1 MTERE
6 ALADEF
12 TVGSRYMSEFTNQEV
27 ASHFITR
34 EIDTVAVKG
43 KVDGIK
49 VVELIAARD
58 SLNWSWDSLAFRTEA
73 AKEHPTFL
81 TRVSQLPQAKAL
93 EPILGQFNIALHN
106 YRAQKFDEAIAG
118 FQEIVDAVQD
128 PVSKVFVER
137 CNQLKVDPPETNW
150 DGVYRPKNEIVEV
163 CSFFCIRRVQ
173 LVIQTVKGR
182 RV

>member
-1 MTERE
+1 MTPQYG
-6 ALADEF
+6 
-12 TVGSRYMSEFTNQEV
+12 VKVCMSEFTNQEV

-49 VVELIAARD
+49 VFELIAARD
-58 SLNWSWDSLAFRTEA
+58 NCSWDSLAFCTEA

-93 EPILGQFNIALHN
+93 EPFLGQFDVALNN

-118 FQEIVDAVQD
+118 FQELVDAVQD

-137 CNQLKVDPPETNW
+137 CNKFKVDPPETNW
-150 DGVYRPKNEIVEV
+150 DGVYRPK
-163 CSFFCIRRVQ
+163 S
-173 LVIQTVKGR
+173 K
-182 RV
+182 

>member
-73 AKEHPTFL
+73 
-81 TRVSQLPQAKAL
+81 
-93 EPILGQFNIALHN
+93 
-106 YRAQKFDEAIAG
+106 
-118 FQEIVDAVQD
+118 
-128 PVSKVFVER
+128 
-137 CNQLKVDPPETNW
+137 
-150 DGVYRPKNEIVEV
+150 VYYKITLF
-163 CSFFCIRRVQ
+163 SA
-173 LVIQTVKGR
+173 
-182 RV
+182 